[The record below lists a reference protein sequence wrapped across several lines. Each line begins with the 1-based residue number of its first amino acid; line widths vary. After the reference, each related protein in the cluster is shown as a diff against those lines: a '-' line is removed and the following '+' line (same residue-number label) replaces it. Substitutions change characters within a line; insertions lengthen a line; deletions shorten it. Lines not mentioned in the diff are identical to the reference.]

1 MARLRPLR
9 GVRYDAAVVDFGSVL
24 APPYDVISPAQQQEL
39 YARDLRNIVRIDYGA
54 ELAHDV
60 ADEDDRYT
68 RARGHLNSWLQLG
81 ILRRD
86 EAPALYVTDHEFLG
100 ADGHRHVRRGILGR
114 VPARPWA
121 ESEVLPHEHTLRGP
135 KADRLALMRT
145 TQMQTSAVWVMWDE
159 APGIAE
165 ALAAATGRMPDA
177 AGETPGEL
185 DVERLRMW
193 VVTDPQHL
201 AAIDAALQ
209 PARLYIADG
218 HHRFETAAAYAAER
232 RAAAPDA
239 PEEADFAMTLVYAT
253 AADDP
258 VLEVWPTHRLVRA
271 DAEGAS
277 AAAATAAASTAGG
290 SPTGGA
296 PATAVALPATLAA
309 LRDRLSPDFTLDPRP
324 DLAAATAEAA
334 ARRDTHHAY
343 GVQAPDGAALLTAP
357 RRPTTNPR
365 DALDVS
371 VLADRV
377 LRDALGISPDATAGG
392 ALAYTR
398 DVAEAAEA
406 VSGGQASLA
415 FTTNP
420 STTAEIIAVSDAAE
434 VMPQKS
440 TYFYPKVPTGLVLSP
455 L

>member
-1 MARLRPLR
+1 
-9 GVRYDAAVVDFGSVL
+9 VVDFGSVL
-24 APPYDVISPAQQQEL
+24 APPYDVISPAQQQDL

-60 ADEDDRYT
+60 ADKDDRYT
-68 RARGHLNSWLQLG
+68 RAAGHLQSWLQLG

-86 EAPALYVTDHEFLG
+86 DAPALYVTDHEFLG
-100 ADGHRHVRRGILGR
+100 ADGRRHVRRGILGR
-114 VPARPWA
+114 VPAKPWA

-145 TQMQTSAVWVMWDE
+145 TQMQTSAVWVMWNH

-177 AGETPGEL
+177 QGETPGEL

-193 VVTDPQHL
+193 VITDPEHL

-232 RAAAPDA
+232 RAAELDTPD
-239 PEEADFAMTLVYAT
+239 EADFAMTLVYAT

-271 DAEGAS
+271 
-277 AAAATAAASTAGG
+277 
-290 SPTGGA
+290 GA
-296 PATAVALPATLAA
+296 PAPAVAIPGTLAA
-309 LRDRLSPDFTLDPRP
+309 LRERLGPDFTLDPQP
-324 DLAAATAEAA
+324 DLDAATAEAGLGGE
-334 ARRDTHHAY
+334 THHAF
-343 GVQAPDGAALLTAP
+343 GVQAPDGAALLTLP
-357 RRPTTNPR
+357 RCATDSPR

-377 LRDALGISPDATAGG
+377 LGDALGISADAIAGG

-406 VSGGQASLA
+406 VFSGQASLA
-415 FTTNP
+415 FTTNA